1 METISQR
8 LKKKARRDESVSG
21 AISKKSWHE
30 TAVSAGN

>member
-8 LKKKARRDESVSG
+8 LKKREEMNLSQAQL
-21 AISKKSWHE
+21 AKSWHE